1 MQNKNC
7 QFVLLVP
14 VFLQNYCMA
23 ELKEHFGKR
32 LKYLRESKKLTQEQ
46 FAEKIDISSRA
57 LSSIEC
63 GKMFVTAETIEKICR
78 ALEIN
83 PKTLFDFDFQYAG
96 IVDAKKELLHLIDK
110 NESQILKIRNIVRAF
125 LG

>member
-1 MQNKNC
+1 
-7 QFVLLVP
+7 
-14 VFLQNYCMA
+14 
-23 ELKEHFGKR
+23 
-32 LKYLRESKKLTQEQ
+32 
-46 FAEKIDISSRA
+46 
-57 LSSIEC
+57 
-63 GKMFVTAETIEKICR
+63 MFVTAETIEKICR